1 VSEQLGQVITLS
13 SAPASSI
20 VRSMTPVTPAAEL
33 PFSREEYAERLD
45 RVRRRM
51 EGAGI
56 EVLLTTVP
64 ENIAYLT
71 GYSSLGYFTYQILIL
86 SLVEDPILLTRAINV
101 EKAQVDSCLRL
112 IEGYRDTDDPDAAT
126 YQVLERYRLLG
137 KRMAN
142 QDDAWFFSV
151 ARYKKL
157 LGRLGVADLRDG
169 SGIVEHVRRL
179 KSRREIE
186 YIRQAGRYCEA
197 ALRAAVEAAAPGAS
211 ENDVAAAAYHAMYRA
226 GSEFLGHEAQYVAGP
241 AAGLGFECARRRPI
255 RPDDVV
261 YMEAGG
267 THHRYNCMLSRT
279 VIVGRPDPK
288 WIAMAEASRDAL
300 NAARATIRAGVT
312 SHEVDRAARAVM
324 ERAGFARHFTH
335 RTGYSI
341 GIGLPPDWGEGR
353 IMSINE
359 NDPTVLEVGMCF
371 HLIPDLKIVHEGGVV
386 FSESVVVTER
396 GHELLTDFPQEI
408 FFR

>member
-1 VSEQLGQVITLS
+1 
-13 SAPASSI
+13 
-20 VRSMTPVTPAAEL
+20 MVTPNEL
-33 PFSREEYAERLD
+33 PFSREEYSGRLD

-51 EGAGI
+51 EAAKI
-56 EVLLTTVP
+56 DVLLTTVP
-64 ENIAYLT
+64 ENIVYLT
-71 GYSSLGYFTYQILIL
+71 GYSTLGYFTFQVLVL
-86 SLVEDPILLTRAINV
+86 SLDQEPILLTRAINV

-112 IEGYRDTDDPDAAT
+112 IEGYQDTEDADEAT
-126 YQVLERYRLLG
+126 YRLLHRYGLLG
-137 KRMAN
+137 KRIAS

-157 LGRLGVADLRDG
+157 LRRLQVEDLVDG
-169 SGIVEHVRRL
+169 SGLIEHVRRV
-179 KSRREIE
+179 KSPREIA

-197 ALRAAVEAAAPGAS
+197 SLRAAIDAAAPGAS
-211 ENDVAAAAYHAMYRA
+211 ENDVAAAAYQAMYAA

-255 RPDDVV
+255 RADDVV

-267 THHRYNCMLSRT
+267 THQRYNCMLSRT

-288 WIAMAEASRDAL
+288 WIAMAHASRDAL
-300 NAARATIRAGVT
+300 EAAKAAIRAGVT
-312 SHEVDRAARAVM
+312 SHAVDGAARLVM
-324 ERAGFARHFTH
+324 AKAGLGRYFSH

-359 NDPTVLEVGMCF
+359 NDPTVLEAGMCF
-371 HLIPDLKIVHEGGVV
+371 HLIPDLKLVHEGGVV
-386 FSESVVVTER
+386 FSESVVVTET
-396 GHELLTDFPQEI
+396 GHEPLTDFPSEI